1 MAHWLKPLL
10 GIPATHAGVP
20 VLVLVTLV
28 LIQLSADVSW
38 EAADD
43 DSSLWANAT
52 PEGRQKWNPRL

>member
-43 DSSLWANAT
+43 DSSA
-52 PEGRQKWNPRL
+52 